1 MIPCTNYAYDWCY
14 MPEILPIMPVLCICS
29 MLFDAH
35 YVPNHTSILYNR
47 FKPASHAKFFTAL
60 DTL

>member
-1 MIPCTNYAYDWCY
+1 MIPCINYAYNWCY
-14 MPEILPIMPVLCICS
+14 MPEILPNMSALYICS

-35 YVPNHTSILYNR
+35 YAPNYASIYNWL
-47 FKPASHAKFFTAL
+47 KSTSHAKFFTAL